1 MLYPR
6 VLFALLLFA
15 LPSYAQ
21 QAPAGAA
28 TRAAQVRS
36 VPTPDFTGKTMA
48 EVNALNVVPGTSAA
62 LFAGVTTQ
70 GDSGGVV
77 VSQSPAAKTP
87 VYPGRSRLAVTLGAK
102 KPSLLDQIVG
112 QLVTPRR
119 RAIVPDVRNRTLAD
133 ATTMLRAAHLNP
145 ATSGYSGGVVA
156 QQSPLPRA
164 FVAFNSSVQLTF
176 APPQAVVPS
185 LYGLTLEA
193 AETLLQRSYLRS
205 GAVTGDRATSIVTQ
219 SIQPGTQVPQN
230 TAIDIGFRTA
240 PPPPAPTPGYGGQA
254 QQQQPEVETVPQPVQ
269 VFVPELAK
277 LTREQ
282 AIDTL
287 TAVDLVAQPAGPENG
302 VVNSQ
307 SPAAGAAVDTGTSVG
322 FTLAVPTVV
331 VPSVIGDPESNARA
345 RLQVFGL
352 AAEARN
358 TADLKAGVAHLVVA
372 QLPAANTEA
381 AVGATVILVIG
392 NAAAPAPE
400 PAWWERLQPWVLPSA
415 AVLLGLLGFGAWK
428 LTHRPA
434 RTGTDDTG
442 KTPAATGAFTLASR
456 PAPSRIA
463 TLEQPEVRFT
473 ITLRNRAA
481 AARCTTTHEPAVT
494 RKG

>member
-1 MLYPR
+1 MFHPR

-21 QAPAGAA
+21 QAAPAAAA

-36 VPTPDFTGKTMA
+36 VPTPDFTGKTLA
-48 EVNALNVVPGTSAA
+48 EVNALNVVPGTRTA
-62 LFAGVTTQ
+62 LFAGVATQ

-102 KPSLLDQIVG
+102 KPSLLDQIVE
-112 QLVTPRR
+112 QIVTPRR
-119 RAIVPDVRNRTLAD
+119 RTIVPDVRNRTLAD

-145 ATSGYSGGVVA
+145 ATSGTTSGLVA

-164 FVAFNSSVQLTF
+164 SVAFNSSVQLTF
-176 APPQAVVPS
+176 TAPQATVPS

-193 AETLLQRSYLRS
+193 AQTMLQRAYLRD
-205 GAVTGDRATSIVTQ
+205 GTITGDRATNVVTQ

-240 PPPPAPTPGYGGQA
+240 PPPPPPDVGQT
-254 QQQQPEVETVPQPVQ
+254 QQPPPDETTTPPPQ
-269 VFVPELAK
+269 VFVPALAK

-282 AIDTL
+282 AIDAL
-287 TAVDLVAQPAGPENG
+287 TAEDLVAQPAGPENG

-307 SPAAGAAVDTGTSVG
+307 SPAAGTAVDTGTSVA

-331 VPSVIGDPESNARA
+331 VPSVIGDPESNAQA

-352 AAEARN
+352 VADARN
-358 TADLKAGVAHLVVA
+358 TADFKPGVAHLVVA
-372 QLPAANTEA
+372 QLPAASTEA
-381 AVGATVILVIG
+381 AVGTTVIIVIG
-392 NAAAPAPE
+392 NAAAPPAE
-400 PAWWERLQPWVLPSA
+400 PAWWQQLQPWVLPAA

-428 LTHRPA
+428 LAHRPA
-434 RTGTDDTG
+434 RTDKTDTN
-442 KTPAATGAFTLASR
+442 KTSATTGAFTLASR

-463 TLEQPEVRFT
+463 TPQQPGVRFT
-473 ITLRNRAA
+473 ITLRNRSAA
-481 AARCTTTHEPAVT
+481 SRYTTTHEPTVT